1 MPTIDR
7 KTQPQRSC
15 NQVMHMMN
23 IAIVNE
29 RALDGDLERE
39 EKWKNNDATFHNYLK
54 CINWNPSRV
63 RIFLTNITT
72 SRHAYSYSIFVSTSN
87 HRQQSESYLVINLIY
102 SSTSCTDRI
111 ALAVITYQRK
121 TIFSAT
127 ATAHEEKSQRVG
139 NIDCWVKKSS
149 YTQDNIKTSERFFR
163 RSSFACSPRIKA
175 ECGVK
180 KLKINI

>member
-1 MPTIDR
+1 MHYALSVILPQRWRKASYTSYSHQPIVEMPTIDR

-29 RALDGDLERE
+29 RTLVGDLEW
-39 EKWKNNDATFHNYLK
+39 EKKSEKIMNHYFASMQLFIVIH

-63 RIFLTNITT
+63 RIFLTNNITT
-72 SRHAYSYSIFVSTSN
+72 SRQALTYSIFVSTSN

-127 ATAHEEKSQRVG
+127 ATKRRVRG
-139 NIDCWVKKSS
+139 
-149 YTQDNIKTSERFFR
+149 
-163 RSSFACSPRIKA
+163 
-175 ECGVK
+175 
-180 KLKINI
+180 